1 MPKFLMTELV
11 DIARVMTARLG
22 GTPIAG
28 NANGLVDGDVGKF
41 AKLVAESRFNLCAV
55 GDQIEGRISSV
66 ETAPQD
72 GISVGGVMTEGRF
85 RVTFDGLQATPGTG
99 VVALGD
105 YVVCGTVVASPTAL
119 TVPARVCKSTDLSF
133 ATTPAVNFP
142 AGSQLKFKWRV
153 VSLGS
158 AGTGA
163 VGTTGVIEF
172 VG

>member
-1 MPKFLMTELV
+1 MAKFLMTELV
-11 DIARVMTARLG
+11 DIAQVVTARLG
-22 GTPIAG
+22 GAPVAG
-28 NANGLVDGDVGKF
+28 NANGLVDADVGKF

-55 GDQIEGRISSV
+55 GDQIEGRISSM

-72 GISVGGVMTEGRF
+72 GISIGGVMTKGRF
-85 RVTFDGLQATPGTG
+85 KVTFDGLQATPGTG
-99 VVALGD
+99 VVTLGG
-105 YVVCGTVVASPTAL
+105 YVVCGTPVASPTPL
-119 TVPARVCKSTDLSF
+119 TEPAKVCL
-133 ATTPAVNFP
+133 ATAAANT
-142 AGSQLKFKWRV
+142 LLFKWRV